1 MKITDRQLQM
11 LDPRG
16 FDELFEQERLNY
28 ETDTACFKALN
39 DEYEKAFGRKR
50 YKNFKSYHSS
60 RFQRVH
66 S

>member
-1 MKITDRQLQM
+1 MEITERQVQM

-16 FDELFEQERLNY
+16 FDKLFEQERLDF
-28 ETDTACFKALN
+28 ESDTACFKALN
-39 DEYEKAFGRKR
+39 EEYKAAFGRKR

-60 RFQRVH
+60 RFQRI